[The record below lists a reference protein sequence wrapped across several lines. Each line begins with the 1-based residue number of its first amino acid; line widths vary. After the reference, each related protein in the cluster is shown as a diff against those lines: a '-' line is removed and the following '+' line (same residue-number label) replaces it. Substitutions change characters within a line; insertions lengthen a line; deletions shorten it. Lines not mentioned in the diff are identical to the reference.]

1 MDFFYMRLIHVYTYN
16 SKDKSYDNW
25 SFIAELLTR
34 TCCLQLTTCLAFHD
48 MKTQSFLVR
57 SDSLLHGN
65 LPRQQSVGL
74 LIALEYLSSFV
85 WKTPNLEVFHIL
97 WFLKCT
103 MHIIKQ
109 EAMNIYTETKTWTII
124 KSHKKTELYKVI
136 LKHTYKLFWKSKNIM
151 QHMS

>member
-1 MDFFYMRLIHVYTYN
+1 MRLIHVYTYN

-34 TCCLQLTTCLAFHD
+34 TCRLQLTTCLAFHD

-57 SDSLLHGN
+57 SDSLLHEN

-85 WKTPNLEVFHIL
+85 WKTPNLEVF
-97 WFLKCT
+97 
-103 MHIIKQ
+103 
-109 EAMNIYTETKTWTII
+109 
-124 KSHKKTELYKVI
+124 
-136 LKHTYKLFWKSKNIM
+136 TYFGS
-151 QHMS
+151 

>member
-1 MDFFYMRLIHVYTYN
+1 
-16 SKDKSYDNW
+16 
-25 SFIAELLTR
+25 
-34 TCCLQLTTCLAFHD
+34 
-48 MKTQSFLVR
+48 LVR

-109 EAMNIYTETKTWTII
+109 EAMNIYTETKTWTQNNVYATRHNMAEI
-124 KSHKKTELYKVI
+124 SPSWH
-136 LKHTYKLFWKSKNIM
+136 
-151 QHMS
+151 